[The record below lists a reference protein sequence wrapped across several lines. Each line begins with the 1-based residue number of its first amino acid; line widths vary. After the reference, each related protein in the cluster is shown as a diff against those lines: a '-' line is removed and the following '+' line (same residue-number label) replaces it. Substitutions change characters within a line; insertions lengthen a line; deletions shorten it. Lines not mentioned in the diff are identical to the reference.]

1 MNPFQKLL
9 SLASFLV
16 IGMLA
21 MLALSTAL
29 TPSAYGRS
37 PVMVGPQLT
46 VTGVVHV
53 TETNAN
59 GDVMN
64 YTVTPAG
71 GTAVKIN
78 VEPPNS
84 GATADIN
91 SHEGETVTAKYHT
104 SGSPQRNV
112 HDGFLT

>member
-9 SLASFLV
+9 SLASCLV
-16 IGMLA
+16 IGILA

-29 TPSAYGRS
+29 TPSAS
-37 PVMVGPQLT
+37 ASSLAVVGPQLT

-91 SHEGETVTAKYHT
+91 SHEGESVTAKYHT
-104 SGSPQRNV
+104 TGTPKRNV